1 MQVYEDKCSVTYET
15 ELEEQCTTQ
24 QEEKCETKYDTV
36 TETKCETQ
44 YETVYDEQCAPGD
57 PASKLLGDRILNLG
71 PLHNVK
77 KHMYTYV
84 SFLNSLTGLLAMLS

>member
-1 MQVYEDKCSVTYET
+1 MEWFNGSQRPPMQVYEDKCSVTYET

-57 PASKLLGDRILNLG
+57 TETIRSCAVAILRQN
-71 PLHNVK
+71 
-77 KHMYTYV
+77 Y
-84 SFLNSLTGLLAMLS
+84 

>member
-57 PASKLLGDRILNLG
+57 TETIRSCAVAILCQ
-71 PLHNVK
+71 K
-77 KHMYTYV
+77 Y
-84 SFLNSLTGLLAMLS
+84 SATGF